1 MTKNKNFP
9 GLKWILHVLQ
19 NSERTMHQGK
29 CRQWVFFCKDG
40 PSILAFFTY
49 SFIFNW
55 LMIDLQYWFGFC
67 HKSTWINNRYIWSLS
82 PESPAHLLPIPTPL
96 GYYRVR
102 VWAPY
107 VTQQIPIGCLFTY
120 LSVYASMLLSAFIS
134 PSFSSSPHLSISL
147 FALVHKS
154 VSLCLHLHCCSANK
168 FVSTILPDF
177 MYLHWY
183 TISVFLFLT
192 YITLY
197 NRL

>member
-19 NSERTMHQGK
+19 NSERTMHRGK
-29 CRQWVFFCKDG
+29 CRQWVLFCKDG
-40 PSILAFFTY
+40 PSILEFFKY

-82 PESPAHLLPIPTPL
+82 PESPAHLLPILTPL
-96 GYYRVR
+96 GYYRGR

-107 VTQQIPIGCLFTY
+107 VIQQIPIGCLFTY
-120 LSVYASMLLSAFIS
+120 ISVYASMLLSPFIS

-147 FALVHKS
+147 FSMFASPLLLCKQICQYHLPRFHVFALIYNICFSLSDLHHS
-154 VSLCLHLHCCSANK
+154 V
-168 FVSTILPDF
+168 
-177 MYLHWY
+177 
-183 TISVFLFLT
+183 
-192 YITLY
+192 
-197 NRL
+197 